1 MVQAQSISVRK
12 GATTIV
18 QQASLDIP
26 LGQLTVALGRNG
38 AGKSTLLEALTGNN
52 PTAGGQVSWD
62 GVPQHQLSRRAMA
75 RKRAVLSQQVS
86 INFPITVQQLAEMG
100 TYAACD
106 TLDDHALQHIVQ
118 QALSEVGATA
128 WRHRAFNSLS
138 GGEQKRVLLAKAL
151 IQLRSTQPTGDAPQ
165 YLFLDEPTASL
176 DVEQQFELLELVKRL
191 AQERGIGVFAILH
204 DLNLAAQ
211 FADQVVLLQRGKVVF
226 TGTPAAAFTPERL
239 AAVFGIP
246 AIVQPHPTCNCPYI
260 ITLSKSATALTS

>member
-1 MVQAQSISVRK
+1 MIVRD
-12 GATTIV
+12 ANI
-18 QQASLDIP
+18 DIP

-38 AGKSTLLEALTGNN
+38 AGKSTLLEALTSHH
-52 PTAGGQVSWD
+52 PTASGRITWNGT
-62 GVPQHQLSRRAMA
+62 PAHQLSRQALA
-75 RKRAVLSQQVS
+75 RQRAVLSQQVS

-100 TYAACD
+100 TYAAPETLSASDMATIVGD
-106 TLDDHALQHIVQ
+106 TLA
-118 QALSEVGATA
+118 EVGAAA
-128 WRHRAFNSLS
+128 WVQRPFNSLS

-191 AQERGIGVFAILH
+191 ALERGIGVFAILH

-211 FADQVVLLQRGKVVF
+211 FADQVVLLQQGRVVF
-226 TGTPAAAFTPERL
+226 SGTPQAAFTPERL

-260 ITLSKSATALTS
+260 ITLSKSAAAISS

>member
-1 MVQAQSISVRK
+1 MIQAQAISIRK
-12 GATTIV
+12 GQTTIV
-18 QQASLDIP
+18 RNANIDIP

-52 PTAGGQVSWD
+52 ALAAGRITWD
-62 GVPQHQLSRRAMA
+62 GTPHHLLSRHKMA
-75 RKRAVLSQQVS
+75 RRRAVLSQQVS

-100 TYAACD
+100 TYAAAESLTERALANIVRE
-106 TLDDHALQHIVQ
+106 TLH
-118 QALSEVGATA
+118 EVGAIA
-128 WRHRAFNSLS
+128 WAQRAFNSLS

-151 IQLRSTQPTGDAPQ
+151 IQLRSSQPSGGTPQ

-176 DVEQQFELLELVKRL
+176 DVEQQFELLELVQRL

-211 FADQVVLLQRGKVVF
+211 FTDQVVLLQRGKVVF
-226 TGTPAAAFTPERL
+226 AGTPANAFTSERL

-260 ITLSKSATALTS
+260 ITLSKSAAALPS